1 MMQELHLTSKVT
13 LAREDFFFVA
23 EGSYDDWADRAI
35 LSFSEVQEA
44 VARSLPFEDNRVI
57 QIADL
62 GAGSGVTTA
71 AILSHLPH
79 AHVTVVELFDE
90 MLDAAKAR
98 LARFAD
104 RVTYVKADLMD
115 YLASET
121 CPVFDAVVSVFC
133 IHHQSS
139 EGKKEFFHLAYQHI
153 CAQGRLTLGD
163 WTTFEDPLLREI
175 ARNETLKHLRATV
188 PDLEKQR
195 EWAEHWRDKNMP
207 DPADSQIEWM
217 RQEGF
222 LAETLFR
229 NYEVAVLCGRK
240 P

>member
-1 MMQELHLTSKVT
+1 MTQELHLTSKVK

-35 LSFSEVQEA
+35 LSYSEVQDA
-44 VARSLPFEDNRVI
+44 VSRSLRFADKQAVH
-57 QIADL
+57 IADL

-79 AHVTVVELFDE
+79 ARVTAVELFDE
-90 MLDAAKAR
+90 MLDAAKDR

-115 YLASET
+115 YLASEE

-139 EGKKEFFHLAYQHI
+139 EGKREFFRLAYQHLRS
-153 CAQGRLTLGD
+153 QGRLTLGD

-175 ARNETLKHLRATV
+175 ARDETLKHLRAAV
-188 PDLEKQR
+188 PDPENRRK
-195 EWAEHWRDKNMP
+195 WTEHWRDKNMP
-207 DPADSQIEWM
+207 DSADSQIDWM